1 MSIRERL
8 QRSRPVVI
16 GAVVAVVLITVA
28 NWPVTRLVGVNF
40 VVSEVR
46 LPLWAKAV
54 DFIHRDVN
62 VDAVASAVLGGAVDD
77 EAKAAAAFNWTRAHI
92 RTQPEGL
99 PVIDDHIWHIII
111 RSYGKP
117 DQQADVFTTL
127 LTYAGVRAYWVLVGV
142 PPDEVP
148 MSYARIRGRWRVY
161 DVANGIV
168 FRNRVGELAT
178 PEDLAGDRELI
189 RMAAAGAHLD
199 VARYE
204 ARLRNYRSPDP
215 PDVLRA
221 DLQMPGRRLWH
232 EMKSVAGLQG
242 RVWQMRPA
250 GTAEEGQP

>member
-1 MSIRERL
+1 MFIGDRVRRARRVL
-8 QRSRPVVI
+8 LA
-16 GAVVAVVLITVA
+16 GAVIVIVAAVA

-46 LPLWAKAV
+46 LPLWTKAV

-62 VDAVASAVLGGAVDD
+62 VDAVARAVLGGAAGD
-77 EAKAAAAFNWTRAHI
+77 EAKAAVAFDWTRANI
-92 RTQPEGL
+92 RPQPDSL
-99 PVIDDHIWHIII
+99 PVVDDHIWHIII
-111 RSYGKP
+111 RGYGLG

-127 LTYAGVRAYWVLVGV
+127 LTYGGVRAYWMLIGR
-142 PPDEVP
+142 PDE
-148 MSYARIRGRWRVY
+148 MAISYAWIRGGWRVY
-161 DVANGIV
+161 DVTNGII
-168 FRNRVGELAT
+168 FRTRQGELAT

-204 ARLRNYRSPDP
+204 ARFRNYRSPDA

-232 EMKSVAGLQG
+232 ELKSVAGLQG

-250 GTAEEGQP
+250 GAAEEPQP